1 LRFTAEKVIPE
12 CVTVLSGN
20 EYSPLVALMVV
31 PLSRTIA
38 AFVTATETPLNISEE
53 KLKTAFEVP
62 VIR

>member
-1 LRFTAEKVIPE
+1 
-12 CVTVLSGN
+12 
-20 EYSPLVALMVV
+20 MVV

-38 AFVTATETPLNISEE
+38 ALVTATVTPLNIIEE